1 MKYISHAKLHRN
13 SYKYSMR
20 FLKTIHIVFTQLIN
34 FITFANK
41 KYIFFFIR
49 NRIENKKNV
58 RNILISVNLCA
69 MTTRQVNVT

>member
-1 MKYISHAKLHRN
+1 MKYISHAKLYRN

-49 NRIENKKNV
+49 IENKKNV